1 VSTGLAELFESQRP
15 RLAEELGRSPD
26 PPTVLKVMRELFDRL
41 GEADSSEQVRMMLET
56 LRNGVVGTF
65 FALRAETP
73 RYRPE
78 PRNPLGAIGSL
89 FTRGPEPPPPTRSST
104 VDVDR
109 LLDHMR
115 ASFEA
120 ADRVLAEA
128 EPPPPVVVTA
138 PWSEDSE
145 LLDLCQDLLEAHTRG
160 DGELALH
167 HVERIRRSLPLRHGI
182 DVVASDGTND
192 ELFKFRASV
201 NTEDTE
207 NVTVRPAL
215 VSGDRILR
223 RGEVTTPA
231 APPDHPVPAGTTIEE
246 RGDLDG

>member
-1 VSTGLAELFESQRP
+1 VSTSLAELFESQRP
-15 RLAEELGRSPD
+15 WLVDELGRSPA

-41 GEADSSEQVRMMLET
+41 GRADDSEQVRMMLET

-65 FALRAETP
+65 FSLRVETP

-89 FTRGPEPPPPTRSST
+89 FTREPEPPPARPST

-109 LLDHMR
+109 LLDQLR
-115 ASFEA
+115 ASFET

-145 LLDLCQDLLEAHTRG
+145 LLDLCQDLLEAQARG

-182 DVVASDGTND
+182 DVVSSDGTND
-192 ELFKFRASV
+192 ELFKFRASM
-201 NTEDTE
+201 NPEDTE
-207 NVTVRPAL
+207 NITVRPAL

-223 RGEVTTPA
+223 RGEVTMTA
-231 APPDHPVPAGTTIEE
+231 E

>member
-1 VSTGLAELFESQRP
+1 MSTSLAELFESQRP
-15 RLAEELGRSPD
+15 WLVDELGRSPA

-41 GEADSSEQVRMMLET
+41 GQADDSEQVRMMMET
-56 LRNGVVGTF
+56 LRNGIVGTF
-65 FALRAETP
+65 FSLRVETP

-78 PRNPLGAIGSL
+78 PRNPLGTIGSL
-89 FTRGPEPPPPTRSST
+89 FTRGPEPPPARLST

-109 LLDHMR
+109 LLDQLR
-115 ASFEA
+115 ASFET

-128 EPPPPVVVTA
+128 EPPPPVVLTA

-145 LLDLCQDLLEAHTRG
+145 LLDLCQDLLEAQARD

-167 HVERIRRSLPLRHGI
+167 HVERIRRSLPLRHRI
-182 DVVASDGTND
+182 DVVTSDGTND
-192 ELFKFRASV
+192 ELFKFRVSM
-201 NTEDTE
+201 NPRDTE
-207 NVTVRPAL
+207 NITVRPAL

-223 RGEVTTPA
+223 RGEVTTPDHT
-231 APPDHPVPAGTTIEE
+231 APTIEE

>member
-1 VSTGLAELFESQRP
+1 VSTSLAELFESQRP
-15 RLAEELGRSPD
+15 RLTEELGRSPD
-26 PPTVLKVMRELFDRL
+26 PQTVLKVMRELFDRL
-41 GEADSSEQVRMMLET
+41 TRTDDSEQVRMMLET

-65 FALRAETP
+65 FSLRVETP

-89 FTRGPEPPPPTRSST
+89 FSRGPEPPPTQSST
-104 VDVDR
+104 VDVGR
-109 LLDHMR
+109 LLDQLR

-138 PWSEDSE
+138 PWSADSE
-145 LLDLCQDLLEAHTRG
+145 LLDLCQDLLEAQTRG

-182 DVVASDGTND
+182 DVVTSDGTND
-192 ELFKFRASV
+192 ELFKFHVSMNPR
-201 NTEDTE
+201 DTE

-215 VSGDRILR
+215 VNGDRILL
-223 RGEVTTPA
+223 RGEVTTP
-231 APPDHPVPAGTTIEE
+231 IQE

>member
-1 VSTGLAELFESQRP
+1 VSTSLAELFESQRP
-15 RLAEELGRSPD
+15 RLVDELGRSPD
-26 PPTVLKVMRELFDRL
+26 PQTVLKVMRELFDRL
-41 GEADSSEQVRMMLET
+41 TQTADDSEQVRMMLET
-56 LRNGVVGTF
+56 LRNGVVGSF
-65 FALRAETP
+65 FSLRAETP

-78 PRNPLGAIGSL
+78 SRNPLGAIGSL
-89 FTRGPEPPPPTRSST
+89 FSRGPEPPPPIRSST

-109 LLDHMR
+109 LLDQLR

-128 EPPPPVVVTA
+128 EPPPPVVVAA

-145 LLDLCQDLLEAHTRG
+145 LLDLYQDLLEAQTCG
-160 DGELALH
+160 DGELALR

-182 DVVASDGTND
+182 DVVTSDGTND
-192 ELFKFRASV
+192 ELFKFRVSM
-201 NTEDTE
+201 NPHDTE
-207 NVTVRPAL
+207 NITVRPAL

-223 RGEVTTPA
+223 RGEVTMTA
-231 APPDHPVPAGTTIEE
+231 E

>member
-1 VSTGLAELFESQRP
+1 VSTSLAEQFESQRS
-15 RLAEELGRSPD
+15 RLVAELGGSPD

-41 GEADSSEQVRMMLET
+41 AQAEASEQVRMMLET

-65 FALRAETP
+65 FSLRTQTP
-73 RYRPE
+73 RHRPE

-89 FTRGPEPPPPTRSST
+89 ITRGPEPPPPTEKST

-109 LLDHMR
+109 LLDQLR

-138 PWSEDSE
+138 PWSADSE
-145 LLDLCQDLLEAHTRG
+145 LLDLCQDLLEAQVRG

-182 DVVASDGTND
+182 DVVTADGTND

-201 NTEDTE
+201 NPHDTE
-207 NVTVRPAL
+207 NITIRPAL

-223 RGEVTTPA
+223 RGEVTTP
-231 APPDHPVPAGTTIEE
+231 DHPVPTGTTIEE